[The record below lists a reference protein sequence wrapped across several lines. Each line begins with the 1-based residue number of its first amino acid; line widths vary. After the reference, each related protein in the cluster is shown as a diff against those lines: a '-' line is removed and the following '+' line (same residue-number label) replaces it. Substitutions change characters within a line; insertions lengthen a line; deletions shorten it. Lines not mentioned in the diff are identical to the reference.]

1 MNEYEYE
8 YGYEKQG
15 LSARERREAK
25 DAEAYTA
32 EDFYDINED
41 D

>member
-1 MNEYEYE
+1 MNEYE
-8 YGYEKQG
+8 YGYEERG
-15 LSARERREAK
+15 LSARERREAR